1 MDSDISSRTH
11 FRKLVI
17 FTARILPPTY
27 RKFGLRFI
35 LKNRFL
41 SQSLGFHYFGV
52 NNIDKDLDFFLK
64 PSFRNAGFYV
74 ELGANDGIT
83 QSNSKRLELFFGWKG
98 ILIEPEPNNYLSL
111 TRNRSKRNSFYNV
124 AAVSFDYHKPTMEL
138 KFSNLMTTP
147 LEGRSTIKDREKHA
161 EEGEKFLR
169 SNEATYRF
177 STKAKTLNSIFIE
190 TSAPE
195 NMDFLS
201 LDVEGGEFEVL
212 NGINHEKF
220 RFHHM
225 LIETQQFKELVDYLE
240 PLGYSLLATLST
252 QDYIFIDTLRN

>member
-1 MDSDISSRTH
+1 M
-11 FRKLVI
+11 
-17 FTARILPPTY
+17 
-27 RKFGLRFI
+27 
-35 LKNRFL
+35 
-41 SQSLGFHYFGV
+41 GFHYFGV

-64 PSFRNAGFYV
+64 PSLRNAGFYV

-252 QDYIFIDTLRN
+252 HDYIFIDTFRN